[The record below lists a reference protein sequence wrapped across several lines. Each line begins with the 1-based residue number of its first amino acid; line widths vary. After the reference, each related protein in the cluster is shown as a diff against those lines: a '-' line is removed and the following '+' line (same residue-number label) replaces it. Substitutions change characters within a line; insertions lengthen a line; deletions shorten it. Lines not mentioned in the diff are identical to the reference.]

1 MTLALEDTIAAIATA
16 PGGALRGMIRLSGP
30 QAMAVVRECVA
41 DPGPRDRLLEQLR
54 VPRSIAVTLDLG
66 GGSQLPCD
74 LFIWPT
80 ERSYTRQVVVE
91 VHTLGSPPLL
101 DIALTRLCAAG
112 ARLAGPGEFTL
123 RAFLS
128 GRLDLAQA
136 EAVLGVID
144 AQDHRALDVALAQL
158 AGGLSQPLNALR
170 DSLLDLLADL
180 EAGLDFVD
188 EDIEFVSAADVVARL
203 VDADESAATILGQL
217 SSRAHRSDSFRVV
230 LAGPPNAGKSS
241 LFNALAGA
249 SAIVSDI
256 AGTTRDA
263 LVAQVE
269 LGGIACELIDTA
281 GIGESNADDAG
292 PNAIDMISQ
301 SRSRARIAD
310 ADLELWCIDA
320 ASSPEAVE
328 RHSSSTRRLVVFT
341 KADRTDLPA
350 PRAQSPAPLVT
361 SSRTG
366 QGFDELRSA
375 IGDIAGAAMHS
386 ESSVVAGTAARCR
399 ESLRLAAVAIGNARQ
414 LAVLRSGDE
423 LVAAE
428 LRLAL
433 AELGKVVG
441 VVYTDDILD
450 RLFGRFCIGK

>member
-1 MTLALEDTIAAIATA
+1 MSLEVEDTIVAVASA
-16 PGGALRGMIRLSGP
+16 PGGAMRGLLRVSGP
-30 QAMAVVRECVA
+30 RALAVVRECVA
-41 DPGPRDRLLEQLR
+41 EYGMHSRLLEPIR
-54 VPRSIAVTLDLG
+54 VPTSIAACLELG
-66 GGSQLPCD
+66 EGSRLPCD

-80 ERSYTRQVVVE
+80 ERSYTRQTVVE

-101 DIALTRLCAAG
+101 DAALARLCAGG

-144 AQDHRALDVALAQL
+144 AQDRRALDVALVQL
-158 AGGLSQPLNALR
+158 AGGLSQPLGVLR

-188 EDIEFVSAADVVARL
+188 EDIEFVSAAEVENRL
-203 VDADESAATILGQL
+203 TDAETRAAAILAKL
-217 SSRAHRSDSFRVV
+217 SSRAHRRDAFRVV
-230 LAGPPNAGKSS
+230 LSGAPNAGKSS

-249 SAIVSDI
+249 SAIVSDV

-263 LVAQVE
+263 LVAQIE
-269 LGGIACELIDTA
+269 IGGVACELIDTA
-281 GIGESNADDAG
+281 GLSEASADDAAS
-292 PNAIDMISQ
+292 NSIDAISQ
-301 SRSRARIAD
+301 DHSRARIAD

-320 ASSPEAVE
+320 ATPSSQVAMQTMSAQQIAV
-328 RHSSSTRRLVVFT
+328 LT
-341 KADRTDLPA
+341 KADTLHPPA
-350 PRAQSPAPLVT
+350 PRAPHPAPLIT

-366 QGFDELRSA
+366 QGLDELREVIA
-375 IGDIAGAAMHS
+375 IQAQAAMHS
-386 ESSVVAGTAARCR
+386 ESSVVAGTAVRCQ
-399 ESLRLAAVAIGNARQ
+399 ESLRLAVSAIEHARR
-414 LAVLRSGDE
+414 LAAAKSGDE